1 MDVAM
6 FLAGF
11 LVSGLRSCT
20 PLFYVLL
27 GETLTERVGVVNL
40 GVEGQMLIGA
50 FFGFAVTVWTGNP
63 WLGMSAGAGAGMALS
78 AVHGILC
85 VALKANFFASG
96 VALWMLGGGLSAYFG
111 INLVGQKINGFPS
124 IPWGPF
130 AHIPVLGQAL
140 AQLTPTVLLSLFIG
154 PAVGFWLFRTRPGL
168 RWRAVGESAESART
182 MGIVPERIKWQ
193 GILAGGFLS
202 GFGGASL
209 SVDYTRNWIE
219 WMTAGRGLIAVG
231 LVIVARWNPYLA
243 LPAAFLFGAT
253 EALTLRLQSM
263 GVKLSPYLLSTLPY
277 LVCLA
282 VLVYGYWRAR
292 QRGGMPR
299 DLAAAFA
306 HTE

>member
-1 MDVAM
+1 MEVLI
-6 FLAGF
+6 FLASF

-20 PLFYVLL
+20 PLLYVLL

-40 GVEGQMLIGA
+40 GVEGQMLFGA
-50 FFGFAVTVWTGNP
+50 FFGFGTVVWTGNP
-63 WLGMSAGAGAGMALS
+63 WLGLLAGAGAGMLLS
-78 AVHGILC
+78 VVHGILC
-85 VALKANFFASG
+85 VTLKANFFASG

-111 INLVGQKINGFPS
+111 INLVGQKIDGFPP
-124 IPWGPF
+124 IPWGPL
-130 AHIPVLGQAL
+130 ASIPVVGPAL
-140 AQLTPTVLLSLFIG
+140 SQLTPTVLLAM
-154 PAVGFWLFRTRPGL
+154 AVGPLAGLWLFRTRPGL
-168 RWRAVGESAESART
+168 HWRAVGESAEAART

-193 GILAGGFLS
+193 GILAGGFFS
-202 GFGGASL
+202 GLGGASL
-209 SVDYTRNWIE
+209 SVDYTRTWIE

-253 EALTLRLQSM
+253 EALTLRLQSL
-263 GVKLSPYLLSTLPY
+263 GVRTSPYLLSTLPY

-282 VLVYGYWRAR
+282 VLIYGYWRAR